1 MLYINRVKLQMD
13 AKEVVE
19 DEFLWD
25 NDVKKK
31 KKEYMSLLGGHLCFI
46 FFFIG
51 LDGKCPLN
59 IHN

>member
-1 MLYINRVKLQMD
+1 MD

>member
-1 MLYINRVKLQMD
+1 MLLKMNSYD
-13 AKEVVE
+13 
-19 DEFLWD
+19 D
-25 NDVKKK
+25 NHVFKKI
-31 KKEYMSLLGGHLCFI
+31 KEYMSLLCGHLCFI